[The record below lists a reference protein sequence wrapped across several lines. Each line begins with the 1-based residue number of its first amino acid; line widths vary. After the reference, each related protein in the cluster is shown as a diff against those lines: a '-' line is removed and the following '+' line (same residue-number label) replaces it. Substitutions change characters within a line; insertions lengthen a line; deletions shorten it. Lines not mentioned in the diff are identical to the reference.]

1 MKKLTRNETARFL
14 RERDHYVI
22 LTHRRPDGD
31 TLGSAAALCLLLRKI
46 GKTAHVLHNPE
57 AFPRLSWLVDDLS
70 REAPE
75 EGDCLISV
83 DVASDD
89 MLPKAFKQYQDN
101 ITLRIDHHGA
111 STSFTEFEHVDA
123 ASASC
128 AEILYD
134 LAVEMGVELDRE
146 LAEAVYVG
154 ASTDTG
160 CFRFANTTGHTLR
173 TAAACVEAGARTFQL
188 NQELFETNTLAR
200 LKIQAWMIDHLKLL
214 KNGTLALAVI
224 PRAVELELGAT
235 EDDMDNISSIPRTVV
250 GVKVAATLRE
260 SPEGDV
266 KLSVRA
272 VPGYDATRLAVQFG
286 GGGHVGAA
294 GAHIRMTLDKVL
306 PLVEQA
312 LLEM

>member
-1 MKKLTRNETARFL
+1 MKKLTRNETAQFL

-70 REAPE
+70 REVPE

-173 TAAACVEAGARTFQL
+173 TAAACVEAGARTFLL

-235 EDDMDNISSIPRTVV
+235 EDDMDNISSIPRTVM

-272 VPGYDATRLAVQFG
+272 VPGYDATKLAVQFG

>member
-1 MKKLTRNETARFL
+1 MKKLTRNETAQFL

-70 REAPE
+70 REVPE

-173 TAAACVEAGARTFQL
+173 TAAACVEAGARTFLL

-272 VPGYDATRLAVQFG
+272 VPGYDATKLAVQFG

>member
-1 MKKLTRNETARFL
+1 MKKLTRNETAQFL

-70 REAPE
+70 REVPG

-173 TAAACVEAGARTFQL
+173 TAAACVEAGARTFLL

-272 VPGYDATRLAVQFG
+272 VPGYDATKLAVQFG